1 MNRAL
6 NGLVPALIVVAAC
19 ARGSHTQPPMVPEGG
34 GAHWGYSGEAGPPRW
49 GGLRPEFAACS
60 TGRRQ
65 SPIDLGPATRQDLV
79 DIQFDYRGAAAAIVN
94 NGHTIQVDLDPGSSI
109 GEDGVR
115 YELAQ
120 FHFHVP
126 SEHTVGGQAAPAE
139 VHLVH
144 KSPEGGLAVVGVL
157 IQEGATHPAMTPL
170 WGLLPSKVGPARRMP
185 VEVQAADL
193 LPATRRTFRYDGSL
207 TTPPCTEG
215 VRWLIMVDPIAM
227 SGEQIQALSRIV
239 SPNARPVHPLA
250 GRSVVRDTT

>member
-1 MNRAL
+1 
-6 NGLVPALIVVAAC
+6 
-19 ARGSHTQPPMVPEGG
+19 MVPEGG
-34 GAHWGYSGEAGPPRW
+34 GAHWGYSGEVGPPRW
-49 GGLRPEFAACS
+49 GRLRPEFAACS

-109 GEDGVR
+109 GVDGVR

-144 KSPEGGLAVVGVL
+144 SHLSKSA
-157 IQEGATHPAMTPL
+157 Q
-170 WGLLPSKVGPARRMP
+170 PARVHPHRAISLWLALKS
-185 VEVQAADL
+185 VETSRELRLRQAAEFGL
-193 LPATRRTFRYDGSL
+193 CRTAS
-207 TTPPCTEG
+207 
-215 VRWLIMVDPIAM
+215 
-227 SGEQIQALSRIV
+227 S
-239 SPNARPVHPLA
+239 
-250 GRSVVRDTT
+250 